1 MSARSSFLRPLT
13 GPCAFEQEGRMRV
26 LVLLLLLLAFAACA
40 PTQRDDQLELTYYYL
55 RF

>member
-1 MSARSSFLRPLT
+1 
-13 GPCAFEQEGRMRV
+13 MRV
-26 LVLLLLLLAFAACA
+26 LVLLCLAFAACA